1 MNYSPA
7 DIDRLVREV
16 VRRLTEAAP
25 APVASA
31 AGVAAASSAAVA
43 APVVAAPAVAPAV
56 AIDDWR
62 PTERVITAATL
73 DARPATARTL
83 VVGRGV
89 VVTPAAK
96 DRLRQ
101 LKMELRVDSNG
112 ASTATVQAGKVYI
125 HATTGALV
133 GAPLAKL
140 VAAPA
145 WQTESLVAA
154 PLAQAVAELSAV
166 LADARHVGVLVTSD
180 RDLALCLANRRS
192 TVRAVAAG
200 EKSAVAAAVR
210 EWGANLLIVDP
221 RRASIPTIK
230 QWIDAFLLPGP
241 RNCPAPWNQHL
252 SS

>member
-43 APVVAAPAVAPAV
+43 APAVAPAV
-56 AIDDWR
+56 AIDAWR

-101 LKMELRVDSNG
+101 LKMELRVESNG
-112 ASTATVQAGKVYI
+112 ASTATAATVQAGKVYI